1 MVLRQACVL
10 REKCVQPAVLAG
22 AENCGARNEGRFLT
36 RKLGAKRRPPTV
48 GGRHLVPRFW
58 PGKRPPKRKPKLSQS
73 GASNRRI
80 CRHRACV
87 SLEHTI
93 ATSAPPILED
103 LCRGTCKGS
112 TQNSSVLRNTLA
124 CVTKTKCPNAER
136 HECQQSSA
144 FHKPRIAAGI
154 NHMHQMVLKDPVSE
168 CLSMH
173 PGQTAVPHSAA
184 LSPNE

>member
-1 MVLRQACVL
+1 MRRQERGPLFDTETGGKTASTDSGWTPFGSSILARKTAPKKEAKAVTKWCLKSENLQAPCLRFTRAYDRNQ
-10 REKCVQPAVLAG
+10 RPTHIGRPVQRYLQ
-22 AENCGARNEGRFLT
+22 RQY
-36 RKLGAKRRPPTV
+36 
-48 GGRHLVPRFW
+48 
-58 PGKRPPKRKPKLSQS
+58 PKLFC
-73 GASNRRI
+73 AP
-80 CRHRACV
+80 
-87 SLEHTI
+87 EHV
-93 ATSAPPILED
+93 
-103 LCRGTCKGS
+103 GTCY
-112 TQNSSVLRNTLA
+112 
-124 CVTKTKCPNAER
+124 KTKCPNAER